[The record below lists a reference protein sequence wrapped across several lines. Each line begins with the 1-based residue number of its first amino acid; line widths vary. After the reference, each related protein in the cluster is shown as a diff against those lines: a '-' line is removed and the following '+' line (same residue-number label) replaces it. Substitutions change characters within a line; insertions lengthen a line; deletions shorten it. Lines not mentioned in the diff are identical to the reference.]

1 MLADGVC
8 DVPLQQASPAL
19 KCSVGTPNWS
29 PATTACTDASYM
41 VPLELPAATVDL
53 EDSQWPSV
61 HEADRQLAAERGWDF
76 VSEASD
82 EDGSWVEELDAR
94 LAPESPE
101 AGGPPGELGEGGAGS
116 AVWLVTSSAPPPP
129 EDAEAPKRT
138 FAQAVLAG
146 PWGPAAFLPAAGCRV
161 PGAGGPGKQDAR
173 PFRCSGATADDDEKD
188 EGAAEGFD
196 PRASKR
202 GWKKQ
207 HKASWSSRQQ
217 RRTGQQA
224 LQRAEQSCR
233 TRGWLDEEDEEEHAT
248 A

>member
-1 MLADGVC
+1 MSAAAPAAASARRSSAPRRHGGQRHQLGASGSTSDRLLLEEARGMLADGVC

-129 EDAEAPKRT
+129 E
-138 FAQAVLAG
+138 
-146 PWGPAAFLPAAGCRV
+146 
-161 PGAGGPGKQDAR
+161 
-173 PFRCSGATADDDEKD
+173 
-188 EGAAEGFD
+188 
-196 PRASKR
+196 
-202 GWKKQ
+202 
-207 HKASWSSRQQ
+207 
-217 RRTGQQA
+217 
-224 LQRAEQSCR
+224 
-233 TRGWLDEEDEEEHAT
+233 
-248 A
+248 